1 MNRRGLLAW
10 LGGLGSTA
18 ATGAFGAT
26 RAVPRDVAPD
36 SAQTRVAQAT
46 APAHEHDH
54 AAMMA
59 TPSAPSK
66 YGALVAP
73 YQECVRASQAC
84 IAHCQQLLA
93 QGDKSLGTC
102 LRTALDTEVVC
113 SSLIKLSNLNSQFTS
128 ALARQSVAVMQACV
142 DACKEHVEHHAE
154 CKACHDACLKAIE
167 AAKRIA

>member
-1 MNRRGLLAW
+1 MNRRGVLAW
-10 LGGLGSTA
+10 LGGLGGTA
-18 ATGAFGAT
+18 AADALGAT
-26 RAVPRDVAPD
+26 HTTPKEAASDPT
-36 SAQTRVAQAT
+36 QTWLAQAT

-59 TPSAPSK
+59 APSTPSKFS
-66 YGALVAP
+66 ALVAP

-113 SSLIKLSNLNSQFTS
+113 SSVLKLSNLNSQFTP

-167 AAKRIA
+167 AAKRLA

>member
-1 MNRRGLLAW
+1 MERRRLLAW
-10 LGGLGSTA
+10 ISGLSATA
-18 ATGAFGAT
+18 TAGATGLT
-26 RAVPRDVAPD
+26 R
-36 SAQTRVAQAT
+36 SASADAGSNPSSTLVAQAA
-46 APAHEHDH
+46 APTHDH

-59 TPSAPSK
+59 PAAAPTK

-84 IAHCQQLLA
+84 ISHCQRLLA

-113 SSLIKLSNLNSQFTS
+113 SSVLKLANLNSQFTS

-142 DACKEHVEHHAE
+142 EACKEHIEHHAE

-167 AAKRIA
+167 AAKLAA

>member
-1 MNRRGLLAW
+1 MDRRRWLTW
-10 LGGLGSTA
+10 LGGLGAATA
-18 ATGAFGAT
+18 ASATGLKSQDTNGS
-26 RAVPRDVAPD
+26 PRTERP
-36 SAQTRVAQAT
+36 TLLAQAT
-46 APAHEHDH
+46 APAHDH

-59 TPSAPSK
+59 APVAPSK
-66 YGALVAP
+66 YRSLVAP

-113 SSLIKLSNLNSQFTS
+113 GSVLKLANLNSQFTP
-128 ALARQSVAVMQACV
+128 ALARQSIAVMQACV
-142 DACKEHVEHHAE
+142 EACKEHVDHHAE

-167 AAKRIA
+167 AAKGAA

>member
-1 MNRRGLLAW
+1 MNRRIVLAWVAGLSGTAAVDGIGAKSPKLAAPGSGPATELLA
-10 LGGLGSTA
+10 
-18 ATGAFGAT
+18 
-26 RAVPRDVAPD
+26 
-36 SAQTRVAQAT
+36 QTT

-59 TPSAPSK
+59 TPAAPSK
-66 YGALVAP
+66 YAALVAP

-113 SSLIKLSNLNSQFTS
+113 SSVLKLSNLNSQFTS

-142 DACKEHVEHHAE
+142 DACKEHVEHHAQ
-154 CKACHDACLKAIE
+154 CKSCHDACLKAIE